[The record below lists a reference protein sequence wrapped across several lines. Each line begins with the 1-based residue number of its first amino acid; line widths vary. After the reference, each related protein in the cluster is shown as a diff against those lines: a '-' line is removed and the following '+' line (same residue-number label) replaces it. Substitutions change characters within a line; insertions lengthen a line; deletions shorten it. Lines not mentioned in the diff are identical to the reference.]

1 MTVEPHR
8 LFYLETLRPNAYAL
22 KSSRPFDRESTS
34 FYQIELRARD
44 FGQPSLR
51 RSMTF
56 ELNITDIND
65 QKPIFKSNYTFD
77 VIENNR
83 VPLIIGQITAH
94 DADQDLNGQLSY
106 ALVSP
111 SSDFFISSSDGTLST
126 NSSFDYETQRT
137 YRFQVRAR
145 DHGQPALDS
154 VVSVRVNVVNVN
166 EYAPEFERDT
176 YVFSLYENATKKREQ
191 LIGQVKAFDRDY
203 GDRVRYALS
212 SDEDLFRIDQEG
224 QLWTEKIFDREM
236 QDEYKLTV
244 IASDNSTMGS
254 TAVIIQIK

>member
-1 MTVEPHR
+1 M
-8 LFYLETLRPNAYAL
+8 
-22 KSSRPFDRESTS
+22 KSSRPFDRESSS

-83 VPLIIGQITAH
+83 VPLTIGQITAQ

-106 ALVSP
+106 DLVS
-111 SSDFFISSSDGTLST
+111 SSADFVISPNDGTLSSNT
-126 NSSFDYETQRT
+126 SFDYESQRT

-145 DHGQPALDS
+145 DHGEPVLES
-154 VVSVRVNVVNVN
+154 VVSVQVNVVNVN
-166 EYAPEFERDT
+166 EYAPEFERET
-176 YVFSLYENATKKREQ
+176 YVFSFYENATKTREQ

-203 GDRVRYALS
+203 GDQIRYALTNY
-212 SDEDLFRIDQEG
+212 EDLFRIDQEG
-224 QLWTEKIFDREM
+224 QLWTETIFDREV
-236 QDEYKLTV
+236 QDEYKLTI

-254 TAVIIQIK
+254 TAVIIRIK